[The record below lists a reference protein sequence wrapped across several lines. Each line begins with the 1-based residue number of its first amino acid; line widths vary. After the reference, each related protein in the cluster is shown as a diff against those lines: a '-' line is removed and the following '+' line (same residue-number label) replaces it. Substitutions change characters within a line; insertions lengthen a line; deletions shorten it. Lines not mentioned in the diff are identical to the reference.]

1 MAGYQTKQ
9 KGLRKMFQTTRAYF
23 LFFLPVTTSF
33 AHFPPFSLDTTQGV
47 MLKSLSGYLLSLPLR
62 LLVNPCVAK
71 LGVTSSETWTTLLPR
86 SYSQNGLESE
96 SRSCMAVIDCCKALG
111 VNHSFGKQRCRKGTQ
126 ELKWASRLTQLG
138 ISCPQRI
145 CVTDPEKW
153 LQLLFIRWY
162 RSPRNWLPSSSTI
175 RRTSSSVKSVQPI

>member
-1 MAGYQTKQ
+1 MMAGYQNKK
-9 KGLRKMFQTTRAYF
+9 KGLRKFFQTTRANF
-23 LFFLPVTTSF
+23 LFASHHEFC
-33 AHFPPFSLDTTQGV
+33 PPFSLDTTQGA
-47 MLKSLSGYLLSLPLR
+47 MLKSLSGYLLALPLR

-126 ELKWASRLTQLG
+126 ELK
-138 ISCPQRI
+138 
-145 CVTDPEKW
+145 
-153 LQLLFIRWY
+153 
-162 RSPRNWLPSSSTI
+162 
-175 RRTSSSVKSVQPI
+175 